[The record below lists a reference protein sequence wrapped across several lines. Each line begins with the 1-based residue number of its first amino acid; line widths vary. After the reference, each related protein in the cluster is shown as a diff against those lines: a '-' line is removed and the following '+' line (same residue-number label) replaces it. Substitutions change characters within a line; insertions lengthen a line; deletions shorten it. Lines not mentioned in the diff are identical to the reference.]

1 MNDYNL
7 KTCPFCGGTVKWVH
21 DLDGAASG
29 LRCPECKGFFRW
41 PRIKT
46 NGNHEPLASQWVRSL
61 RSGTG
66 GREDEAPIGKQPEM

>member
-7 KTCPFCGGTVKWVH
+7 KPCPFCGGTVKWVH
-21 DLDGAASG
+21 DLDGAVSG

-46 NGNHEPLASQWVRSL
+46 NGNHEPFGVAMDKIAEIWNR
-61 RSGTG
+61 R
-66 GREDEAPIGKQPEM
+66 AM